1 MANTKTKRLN
11 TLGKFTLLLIVVGA
25 ILATTRILLTRNV
38 APTDSKAAAA
48 CTLFASPNGSDSN
61 SGTSANSPLTLTTAN
76 LKTVP
81 GSVVCLMDGTYLLT
95 KPLYIA
101 QSGTDI
107 AWITYRAQNPHKA
120 IIKWNT
126 SNSDDMF
133 QLTKG
138 SPGTR
143 YVEISDLVFDG
154 SYNGVNT
161 ALSGVH
167 GHVGTHHIKVL
178 NNHIK
183 NTKGSGIGMGE
194 SDYNTIIGNRIHHIG
209 NYSGDGKNGWGSG
222 ITFNAGRWHDR
233 YSGIHSYIVGN
244 VISGVVDGS
253 SYNTDGNGII
263 MDKSLSESEG
273 TPPVLIANNV
283 IFQSGGRCIHNL
295 VVTNTWVVNNTCY
308 SNSLD
313 GRVADTGSVGEYTFQ
328 RAKNIYHVNNVV
340 YAWTKGYTYMQS
352 NDSSNIRFHNNI
364 AFGGKGTIGLN
375 SQAVSDSRQI
385 KVADP
390 LYLAPPRLD
399 PSADKQYASAVSPQ
413 EIADKFYLKAGSPA
427 INAGIDPT
435 TLTTDANLKK
445 DLAQY
450 VYKDIEGKTRPQGG
464 AFDVGA
470 FEYSGT
476 APTATPVPPAGATST
491 PRPVATA
498 TPKPAASA
506 TPKAT
511 SMPTPSAGGSKLVIY
526 AAGTPVGGV
535 HANMD
540 LLIDQKKVMSW
551 TDVKP
556 DYVKRTYTI
565 YTYNSPVKLSR
576 SQIRIAFTN
585 DGVNSNRTEDRSLI
599 VDKIILDGVTYQ
611 TEASTTYSTGTY
623 TQGAGCTA
631 GYKKSEWLNCNG
643 YFQY

>member
-1 MANTKTKRLN
+1 MGYTQRRRLN
-11 TLGKFTLLLIVVGA
+11 TLGKFTVLLLVVAA
-25 ILATTRILLTRNV
+25 IFITTRILLTRNV
-38 APTDSKAAAA
+38 APTDSRAAAA
-48 CTLFASPNGSDSN
+48 CTIYVSPDGKDSN
-61 SGTSANSPLTLTTAN
+61 SGSSPSSPLTLITAN

-107 AWITYRAQNPHKA
+107 AWITYRAQNAQKA

-133 QLTKG
+133 QMTKG
-138 SPGTR
+138 NPGTR
-143 YVEISDLVFDG
+143 YIEVSDLVFDG
-154 SYNGVNT
+154 SYNGTNT
-161 ALSGVH
+161 ALSAVH
-167 GHVGTHHIKVL
+167 GHVGTHHLKVL

-209 NYSGDGKNGWGSG
+209 NYSGDGENGWGSG

-253 SYNTDGNGII
+253 TYNTDGNGII
-263 MDKSLSESEG
+263 MDKSLNESDG

-313 GRVADTGSVGEYTFQ
+313 GRVANTGSVGEYTFQ
-328 RAKNIYHVNNVV
+328 RARNIYHVNNVV
-340 YAWTKGYTYMQS
+340 YAWTKGYTFMQS
-352 NDSSNIRFHNNI
+352 GDSSNIRYHNNV
-364 AFGGKGTIGLN
+364 AFGGKGTVGVN
-375 SQAVSDSRQI
+375 STATSDSRQI

-390 LYLAPPRLD
+390 LYLSPPRLD
-399 PSADKQYASAVSPQ
+399 ANADRQYASALSPQ

-427 INAGIDPT
+427 INSGIDPT
-435 TLTTDANLKK
+435 TLTTDSNLKK

-450 VYKDIEGKTRPQGG
+450 VYKDIEGKARPQGG
-464 AFDVGA
+464 AFDAGA
-470 FEYSGT
+470 FEYAGSAPASSPLPPAGGT
-476 APTATPVPPAGATST
+476 TAPRPTATATPRPAPTATSKPT
-491 PRPVATA
+491 P
-498 TPKPAASA
+498 S
-506 TPKAT
+506 
-511 SMPTPSAGGSKLVIY
+511 STPSAGGSKVVIY
-526 AAGTPVGGV
+526 AAGTAVSGV
-535 HANMD
+535 YANMD
-540 LLIDQKKVMSW
+540 LLVDQKKVASW
-551 TDVKP
+551 TNVKP
-556 DYVKRTYTI
+556 DLVKRTYTT
-565 YTYNSPVKLSR
+565 YTYNSPTKLTR

-585 DGVNSNRTEDRSLI
+585 DGVNQDRTEDRSLV

-623 TQGAGCTA
+623 TQGTGCSAGN
-631 GYKKSEWLNCNG
+631 KKSEWLNCNG